1 MEVRGMFYVHNVP
14 GRLRIRSEILKRNN
28 LAADAAKIA
37 LSTIPGI
44 GVVEI
49 NPVTGSILVHYRHK
63 AVNHEDII
71 SLLER
76 KGYLD
81 RTKANANNKGMQNS
95 ALTAGHTIPKS
106 LVSIVIGMAL
116 SDTPLSFLGL
126 LL

>member
-37 LSTIPGI
+37 LGTIPGI

-95 ALTAGHTIPKS
+95 ALTEGTIPKS

>member
-49 NPVTGSILVHYRHK
+49 NPVTGSILVHYCHK
-63 AVNHEDII
+63 VAITRTS
-71 SLLER
+71 SLYWRER
-76 KGYLD
+76 
-81 RTKANANNKGMQNS
+81 A
-95 ALTAGHTIPKS
+95 I
-106 LVSIVIGMAL
+106 
-116 SDTPLSFLGL
+116 
-126 LL
+126 